1 MFEPGKKSDRAQ
13 SQERTLVIRESA
25 SSAPSTS
32 PFQTPEEV
40 RSFHFYV
47 SKTADLIS
55 IYSQRHFW
63 TTIIP
68 QASHEHTS
76 VKHSVLALS
85 ILHESLARTDG
96 LTEDDNSRLF
106 HHYNTAIRALTQS
119 QPTTDI
125 VLITCILFWT
135 VENFNGAG
143 QPSFDHMEAAQKILR
158 EFKAKANH
166 TDSPHYTVINRY
178 IEPIVIDG
186 VQHARTRSVE
196 IPEKPQEPERV
207 PSELV
212 DRIMPASLPTT
223 FPNLDAASDHL
234 RSCIQALLHVL
245 NNDLSE
251 DDTEILIERV
261 EVHLQRWIYLF
272 HSLTAAGTAC
282 NRRLLVIHHVNTTTL
297 LAEFKQS
304 LDIELHQEEDFKNQ
318 YTWNIT
324 EIEELLASKL
334 ESMSHLSHDLGVIPP
349 LFTAAVR
356 CIDPDVRTRATAVLI
371 SLSRVEGCWSDNI
384 AACMAHTIDQA
395 RLEGNIGVK
404 LSKIT
409 VSTSGYA
416 LSIRGTDPP
425 FDRLVGGPEVE
436 MEQFDMVSP
445 CPNMFDADIIADR
458 FIRLHSTMLFTTTVT
473 SLTVRFEDLLDLD
486 ETNVEGQISDSRI
499 IGYVPAVGELL
510 RGLATR

>member
-1 MFEPGKKSDRAQ
+1 MFVPGKKSERAQ

-40 RSFHFYV
+40 HSFQFYM

-96 LTEDDNSRLF
+96 LTEDDNSQLF
-106 HHYNTAIRALTQS
+106 HHYNLAIRGLTQS

-166 TDSPHYTVINRY
+166 TESPHYTVINRY

-196 IPEKPQEPERV
+196 IPEKPQENERV
-207 PSELV
+207 PSALI
-212 DRIMPASLPTT
+212 DRIMPATLPTT
-223 FPNLDAASDHL
+223 FPNLGAASDHL

-245 NNDLSE
+245 NNALSE
-251 DDTEILIERV
+251 DNIGILIQRT

-282 NRRLLVIHHVNTTTL
+282 NRRMLVIHHVNATTL
-297 LAEFKQS
+297 LAEFKKS
-304 LDIELHQEEDFKNQ
+304 LDMELHQEEDFKNQ

-334 ESMSHLSHDLGVIPP
+334 EPPSQLSHDLGVVPP

-356 CIDPDVRTRATAVLI
+356 CADADVKTRATAVLI
-371 SLSRVEGCWSDNI
+371 SLSRVEGCWSDNV
-384 AACMAHTIDQA
+384 AAKMAHTIDQA

-404 LSKIT
+404 LSKIS

-416 LSIRGTDPP
+416 LSIRGTDPA
-425 FDRLVGGPEVE
+425 FDRVVGGAEVD
-436 MEQFDMVSP
+436 MEQFDMVSYDP
-445 CPNMFDADIIADR
+445 ASFDVNTVANSV
-458 FIRLHSTMLFTTTVT
+458 IRLSSMPSFTTTAT
-473 SLTVRFEDLLDLD
+473 SLVVRCEDILELDGKNKGGRTFD
-486 ETNVEGQISDSRI
+486 
-499 IGYVPAVGELL
+499 
-510 RGLATR
+510 LATPTTYISGSDGLY